1 MHTLY
6 LSDICGREAVL
17 IVVSRGSARNPRQ
30 TVSWWTTTSLLLT
43 YRLSIIPR
51 LNTSVNILNETET

>member
-1 MHTLY
+1 MNTLY
-6 LSDICGREAVL
+6 LSDISGREVVL

-43 YRLSIIPR
+43 YRLSIIFPAQKR
-51 LNTSVNILNETET
+51 RY